1 MTNWLTTFF
10 SLPLECK
17 FLTAIFLK
25 EQKITYEELGRQ
37 VDATAKNLK
46 KVGISAGMRVAFI
59 GQNSLPCILVILAL
73 LQLEA
78 SPCIL
83 STRIPEETVLLK
95 AKEARASFLL
105 DPDSFSIT
113 RIGLEEKKEQHILL
127 FTSGSSGT
135 SKIACLTKEQFLVS
149 AHSSTALLGLK
160 PGKSCYLLSVPLF
173 HVSGL
178 SILFRC
184 LSVGASVALED
195 RQQVTHISLVPTQLL
210 RLIKEEKKRFY
221 PELQCLLLGGAPLGE
236 DLLKKAL
243 ENHLPVRTT
252 YGMTETAS
260 QITMSHPLDILLP
273 LHLGK
278 PLPGKEVQLSK
289 ENEILV
295 KGNSLFS
302 GYDKKSGPFIPLLE
316 GGWFAT
322 GDLGSFNSEGNL
334 VYTGRKDNLFISGG
348 ENIYPEE
355 IEKALTSLTG
365 ISLAAVVPIEDLEFG
380 ERPLAFIQT
389 DSPLLNKKELQ
400 EKLSSL
406 LPKFCIPIDF
416 LPFPIQ
422 TSQNFKIQRKELKQ
436 LAKDHFINCK

>member
-1 MTNWLTTFF
+1 MTTWLTTFF

-17 FLTAIFLK
+17 FLPAIFLK
-25 EQKITYEELGRQ
+25 EQTLTYEEFDRQ
-37 VDATAKNLK
+37 VNATAKSLK
-46 KVGISAGMRVAFI
+46 KAGISEGMRVAFV

-83 STRIPEETVLLK
+83 STRIPKETVLPK

-105 DPDSFSIT
+105 DPDSFSIA
-113 RIGLEEKKEQHILL
+113 RIGFEEKTKQHILL

-135 SKIACLTKEQFLVS
+135 PKIAYLTKEQFLAS
-149 AHSSTALLGLK
+149 AKSSSILLDLEQK
-160 PGKSCYLLSVPLF
+160 KSCYLLSVPLF

-184 LSVGASVALED
+184 FSIGASIALED
-195 RQQVTHISLVPTQLL
+195 SPQITHISLVPTQLL
-210 RLIKEEKKRFY
+210 RFIKEEKKNFY
-221 PELQCLLLGGAPLGE
+221 SKLQCLLLGGAPLGE

-243 ENHLPVRTT
+243 ANHLPLRTT

-260 QITMSHPLDILLP
+260 QITMSHPSDILLP

-278 PLPGKEVQLSK
+278 PLPGKEIQLSR

-302 GYDKKSGPFIPLLE
+302 GYDTESGPFLPLLE

-322 GDLGSFNSEGNL
+322 GDLGSFNSQGNL
-334 VYTGRKDNLFISGG
+334 VYKGRKDNLFISGG

-365 ISLAAVVPIEDLEFG
+365 VSLAAVVPIEDPEFG

-389 DSPLLNKKELQ
+389 DLPLLNKKELQ

-416 LPFPIQ
+416 LPFPVN
-422 TSQNFKIQRKELKQ
+422 TPQNFKMQRKELKQ
-436 LAKDHFINCK
+436 LATDHFINCN